1 MFDKKQLDNLGQKM
15 ISSGQ
20 TIAVAESVSSGF
32 LQAAFSQAK
41 NATRFF
47 QGGITTYNIGQKYR
61 HLLVDPIHALACNCV
76 SEEVAE
82 SMALNVCALFQS
94 DWGIGLCGYAAPVPE
109 SGNATFAYYAIA
121 YNGNIVVSQKTD
133 STEQE
138 GMDTQLYFVNTILT
152 QFHTHLSRMA

>member
-1 MFDKKQLDNLGQKM
+1 MFNKQQLDDLGQKM
-15 ISSGQ
+15 ISSAQ

-32 LQAAFSQAK
+32 LQAAFSLSK

-76 SEEVAE
+76 SEQVAE
-82 SMALNVCALFQS
+82 SMALNVCSLFQS
-94 DWGIGLCGYAAPVPE
+94 DWGIGICGYAAPVPE
-109 SGNATFAYYAIA
+109 SGNATFAYYAITLR
-121 YNGNIVVSQKTD
+121 GNIILSQKIE

-138 GMDTQLYFVNTILT
+138 GKDTQLYFINEILT
-152 QFHTHLSRMA
+152 QFHTLLSRMA